1 MVETWCGVSHMD
13 NPIHASQLHRFE
25 LIGQNQAE
33 IDQNRAKIGIKIA
46 KRLKNFGIFYEI

>member
-25 LIGQNQAE
+25 LIGQNQVE
-33 IDQNRAKIGIKIA
+33 TDQNQAKIGIKFA
-46 KRLKNFGIFYEI
+46 KWLKNFGIFYVI